1 MGGYSTRSIVAGPLL
16 VLIAIGGHPDA
27 AHGAGLNTDVA
38 LTPPLDGTIL
48 RAQWRYSRL
57 FNDPTPLDREIHL
70 SVQPITFVHG
80 LTADLALIGTV
91 PIIHRK
97 IEFGSGATKTD
108 TGIGDIP
115 LLAKYRFYQDDKP
128 QQTTRWAVIGGM
140 ELPTFDATFSSE
152 SFDPIIGTVWTHQ
165 RLDWWIDWDVLYKFN
180 TAGGIAGDDELRADA
195 AASLT
200 LLSGES
206 DTMGPWALYAIG
218 EINAKYITDGSA
230 QIFTSPGIQLFTS
243 RWVVELGVQ
252 LPIHQDMKSPRL
264 ETDFTFVLSV
274 RIVF

>member
-1 MGGYSTRSIVAGPLL
+1 MARKTTRSIVAGPLV
-16 VLIAIGGHPDA
+16 VLTALGGLSTATHA
-27 AHGAGLNTDVA
+27 AGLHTNVA

-48 RAQWRYSRL
+48 RTQWRYTRL
-57 FNDPTPLDREIHL
+57 FNDPTPLGREVHL
-70 SVQPITFVHG
+70 SVQPITLVHG

-115 LLAKYRFYQDDKP
+115 LLLKYRFYQDDKP
-128 QQTTRWAVIGGM
+128 QQTTRWAMIGGA
-140 ELPTFDATFSSE
+140 EVPTFDDPFSSE

-206 DTMGPWALYAIG
+206 ETLGPWTLYAIG
-218 EINAKYITDGSA
+218 EINTKYITDGSA
-230 QIFTSPGIQLFTS
+230 QVFASPGIQLFTS
-243 RWVVELGVQ
+243 RWVVEAGVQ
-252 LPIHQDMKSPRL
+252 LPIYQDMKSPRL
-264 ETDFTFVLSV
+264 ETDYTFVLSV

>member
-1 MGGYSTRSIVAGPLL
+1 MARKTTRSIVAGPLV
-16 VLIAIGGHPDA
+16 VLTALGGLSTATHA
-27 AHGAGLNTDVA
+27 AGLHTNVA
-38 LTPPLDGTIL
+38 LTPPLDGTII
-48 RAQWRYSRL
+48 RTQWRYTRL
-57 FNDPTPLDREIHL
+57 FNDPTLLDREVHL

-115 LLAKYRFYQDDKP
+115 LLAKYRFYANDKP
-128 QQTTRWAVIGGM
+128 QQTTRWAVIGGA
-140 ELPTFDATFSSE
+140 ELPTFDDPFSSE

-165 RLDWWIDWDVLYKFN
+165 RLDWWIDWDVLYKVN

-206 DTMGPWALYAIG
+206 ETLGPWTLYAIG
-218 EINAKYITDGSA
+218 EINTKYITDGSA
-230 QIFTSPGIQLFTS
+230 QVFASPGIQLFTS
-243 RWVVELGVQ
+243 RWVVEAGVQ
-252 LPIHQDMKSPRL
+252 LPIYQDMKSPRL

>member
-1 MGGYSTRSIVAGPLL
+1 MAGDTTQSIVAWSLL
-16 VLIAIGGHPDA
+16 VLIAVGGGSHA
-27 AHGAGLNTDVA
+27 LYGAGLNTNVA
-38 LTPPLDGTIL
+38 LTPPQDGTIL

-57 FNDPTPLDREIHL
+57 FGDPTPLDREVL
-70 SVQPITFVHG
+70 LRVQPITLVHG
-80 LTADLALIGTV
+80 FTADFAVLATV
-91 PIIHRK
+91 PIIHREIK
-97 IEFGSGATKTD
+97 FGSGAKQTD

-115 LLAKYRFYQDDKP
+115 LLVKYRFFQDDKP
-128 QQTTRWAVIGGM
+128 QQTTRWAMIGGA
-140 ELPTFDATFSSE
+140 EVPTFDDPFSSK

-180 TAGGIAGDDELRADA
+180 TAGGIAGDDEIRADV

-206 DTMGPWALYAIG
+206 ENLGPWSLYAIG

-230 QIFTSPGIQLFTS
+230 QVFASPGIQLFTS
-243 RWVVELGVQ
+243 RWVVEAGVQ
-252 LPIHQDMKSPRL
+252 LPVYQDMKSPRL

-274 RIVF
+274 RILF

>member
-1 MGGYSTRSIVAGPLL
+1 MARITTRSIVAGPLV
-16 VLIAIGGHPDA
+16 VLTALGGLSTATHA
-27 AHGAGLNTDVA
+27 AGLHTNVA

-48 RAQWRYSRL
+48 RLQFRYTRL
-57 FNDPTPLDREIHL
+57 FNDPTSLDREVHL
-70 SVQPITFVHG
+70 SVQPITLVYG
-80 LTADLALIGTV
+80 ATPNLALIGTL

-97 IEFGSGATKTD
+97 IEFGSGATKRD

-115 LLAKYRFYQDDKP
+115 LLVKYRFFQDDKP
-128 QQTTRWAVIGGM
+128 QQTTRWAMIGGA
-140 ELPTFDATFSSE
+140 EVPTFDDPFSSE

-180 TAGGIAGDDELRADA
+180 TAGGIAGDDEIRADV

-206 DTMGPWALYAIG
+206 VNRGPWSLYAIG

-230 QIFTSPGIQLFTS
+230 QVFASPGIQLFTS
-243 RWVVELGVQ
+243 RWVVEAGVQ
-252 LPIHQDMKSPRL
+252 LPVYQDMKSPRL

-274 RIVF
+274 RILF